1 MTLAAR
7 PEAETGR
14 TLAPE
19 RNPVRLGR
27 RLLGW
32 LAARWR
38 DLAAERGLPADL
50 RTRLALAKGERV
62 LTVGRDPAGAFA
74 LVATERAVYRRDDR
88 NAWRRQGWERVSAVD
103 WDDAGRRLVFT
114 GLTDIGLGPQRSVLA
129 LRDRGRLIELASE
142 RITHTRLGRWP
153 LMLPGGEPAVVE
165 ARRRPVTGDL
175 LWLVHLDGICWD
187 IRDRAV
193 HASIT
198 RAIARLGA
206 DLGIPVQAAAGST
219 VPDEGG
225 ASDTRP
231 ALAPEADR
239 AVLARGGQGETVG
252 AEGHVVDV
260 ARVA

>member
-7 PEAETGR
+7 VEAETGR
-14 TLAPE
+14 VLAPGL
-19 RNPVRLGR
+19 NPFVLGR

-38 DLAAERGLPADL
+38 DLAADRSLPADL

-62 LTVGRDPAGAFA
+62 LSVDRDPAGACV
-74 LVATERAVYRRDDR
+74 LVATERALYRRDDG

-103 WDDAGRRLVFT
+103 WDDVGRRLVFT

-129 LRDRGRLIELASE
+129 LRDRGCLVELASE
-142 RITHTRLGRWP
+142 RITHTWLGRWP

-165 ARRRPVTGDL
+165 ARRRPVTGEL

-187 IRDRAV
+187 IRDHAV

-198 RAIARLGA
+198 RAIARLGT
-206 DLGIPVQAAAGST
+206 DLGIPVQVAAASSA
-219 VPDEGG
+219 PDGG
-225 ASDTRP
+225 MPAHQTPGRP
-231 ALAPEADR
+231 
-239 AVLARGGQGETVG
+239 
-252 AEGHVVDV
+252 
-260 ARVA
+260 